1 MHSKAISGLDWMDWI
16 LLKKLV
22 LLEHLAVLMKTQ
34 PAGTGFDSKISSLK
48 GGRVGVGV
56 PAVEERRKGGEIH
69 QWFDSDGDSPSES
82 NHPSSDFDLL
92 NKVWLRDLELKVE
105 CIDHL

>member
-1 MHSKAISGLDWMDWI
+1 MGRLLARVSKNTFTDGGSTAMHSKAISGLDWMDWI

-69 QWFDSDGDSPSES
+69 
-82 NHPSSDFDLL
+82 HL
-92 NKVWLRDLELKVE
+92 NQTILRQTLISLTR
-105 CIDHL
+105 CG